1 MEGVMGKG
9 HLHTAKGVW
18 LVERAMAFQAAGLS
32 ESAAFAQAVGEVRAR
47 EAAGFDFDRWYEK
60 DRPAGRFG

>member
-1 MEGVMGKG
+1 MVRVEGVMGKG

-32 ESAAFAQAVGEVRAR
+32 ESAAFAQA
-47 EAAGFDFDRWYEK
+47 K
-60 DRPAGRFG
+60 DRPPICPCPVTCTPIYVRRGAHS